1 MIVEVKENAIEINF
15 ESPQEVAN
23 LLGVVERGTA
33 KYAALSKSMAD
44 LKSGIIN
51 MDYNYERGG
60 L

>member
-23 LLGVVERGTA
+23 LLGVIDRGTA
-33 KYAALSKSMAD
+33 NFDALSKTMAD